1 MIRDGFIRVAAST
14 PEVKVADVEYN
25 REQVCEQIEEGR
37 KKGASIMVF
46 PELVL
51 TGYTCGEL
59 FIQKSLLAK
68 AKEELRKLIAFTA
81 GDSMLVFVG
90 LPWEYNNKLYNV
102 AAAIQDGKLLGLVPK
117 RWIPNYSEFY
127 EARHFTPGIKNSQ
140 TIFNGKPV
148 PIGTNYIFNCKNMP
162 EFIFGIEICE
172 DLWVTDSPSIML
184 AKEGA
189 NIIVNLSASN
199 DIIGKSD
206 YRRIIVKAQ
215 SGSLL
220 CTYMYA
226 NAGIGESTTDMV
238 YSGHSIISENGAL
251 SVESERFSNGIIIF
265 DTDLQKIESERKR
278 SNTFQK
284 SSLMENEK
292 YIKIPFDIK
301 MHDVQINNKISPT
314 PFVPLSVEDIH
325 SRCKEISAMQSIG
338 LAKRIKHT
346 NCNNAIIGLS
356 GGLDSTLALIVTV
369 NAFKHLNLNPKD
381 IIAVTMPCFGTT
393 DRTYSNACKLAEQ
406 YGATLKEINIRNSV
420 IQHFSDIGHDI
431 NNHDVTYENSQAR
444 ERTQILM
451 DIANQ
456 NNGLVIGTGDLSELA
471 LGWSTYNGDH
481 MSMYAVNASI
491 PKTLVRY
498 LVKYEADCSE
508 NELKNTLYDILDTPV
523 SPELL
528 PPDENGIISQKTEDL
543 VGPYELHDF
552 FLYYMVRFGFSPE
565 KIFRIALLAFKGQ
578 YDENTI
584 LKWEKIFYKRFFS
597 QQFKRSCLP
606 DGPKIGSVALSPR
619 SDFRMPS
626 DASVNVWL
634 SELENIN

>member
-1 MIRDGFIRVAAST
+1 MKHGFVKIACAT
-14 PEVKVADVEYN
+14 PDLKVADCEYN
-25 REQVCEQIEEGR
+25 ADCIINMIKDAHEAGVMLC
-37 KKGASIMVF
+37 SF
-46 PELVL
+46 PELSI
-51 TGYTCGEL
+51 TGYTCGDL
-59 FIQKSLLAK
+59 FFQKALLDSAALSLNK
-68 AKEELRKLIAFTA
+68 IINDTA
-81 GDSMLVFVG
+81 DYDMINIVG
-90 LPWEYNNKLYNV
+90 LPYSFEGKIYNC
-102 AAAIQDGKLLGLVPK
+102 AAVFQKGKLLALITK
-117 RWIPNYSEFY
+117 KNIPNYSEFY

-140 TIFNGKPV
+140 TIFYGKSV

-606 DGPKIGSVALSPR
+606 DGPKVGSVTLSPR

-626 DASVNVWL
+626 DASANIWL
-634 SELENIN
+634 KELENIN

>member
-1 MIRDGFIRVAAST
+1 MPT
-14 PEVKVADVEYN
+14 
-25 REQVCEQIEEGR
+25 
-37 KKGASIMVF
+37 KK
-46 PELVL
+46 
-51 TGYTCGEL
+51 
-59 FIQKSLLAK
+59 
-68 AKEELRKLIAFTA
+68 
-81 GDSMLVFVG
+81 
-90 LPWEYNNKLYNV
+90 N
-102 AAAIQDGKLLGLVPK
+102 
-117 RWIPNYSEFY
+117 IPNYSEFY

-606 DGPKIGSVALSPR
+606 DGPKVGSVTLSPR

>member
-1 MIRDGFIRVAAST
+1 MINI
-14 PEVKVADVEYN
+14 
-25 REQVCEQIEEGR
+25 
-37 KKGASIMVF
+37 
-46 PELVL
+46 
-51 TGYTCGEL
+51 
-59 FIQKSLLAK
+59 
-68 AKEELRKLIAFTA
+68 
-81 GDSMLVFVG
+81 VG
-90 LPWEYNNKLYNV
+90 LPYSFEGKIYNC
-102 AAAIQDGKLLGLVPK
+102 AAVFQKGKLLALITK
-117 RWIPNYSEFY
+117 KNIPNYSEFY

>member
-1 MIRDGFIRVAAST
+1 MKHGFVKIACAT
-14 PEVKVADVEYN
+14 PDLKVADCKYN
-25 REQVCEQIEEGR
+25 ADCIINMIKEAHEAGVMLC
-37 KKGASIMVF
+37 SF
-46 PELVL
+46 PELSI
-51 TGYTCGEL
+51 TGYTCGDL
-59 FIQKSLLAK
+59 FFQKALLDSAALSLNK
-68 AKEELRKLIAFTA
+68 IINET
-81 GDSMLVFVG
+81 GDYDMVNIVG
-90 LPWEYNNKLYNV
+90 LPYSFEGKIYNC
-102 AAAIQDGKLLGLVPK
+102 AAVFQKGKLLALITK
-117 RWIPNYSEFY
+117 KNIPNYSEFY
-127 EARHFTPGIKNSQ
+127 EARHFTPGIKNSR
-140 TIFNGKPV
+140 TIFYGKSV

-206 YRRIIVKAQ
+206 YRRTIVKAQ

-251 SVESERFSNGIIIF
+251 SIESERFSNGMIIF

-292 YIKIPFDIK
+292 YIKIQFDIK
-301 MHDVQINNKISPT
+301 FHDVKINNNISPT
-314 PFVPLSVEDIH
+314 PFVPLSTEDIH
-325 SRCKEISAMQSIG
+325 LRCKEISAMQSTG
-338 LAKRIKHT
+338 LAKRLKHT

-369 NAFKHLNLNPKD
+369 NAFKRLNLSPMN

-393 DRTYSNACKLAEQ
+393 DRTYRNACKLAKQ
-406 YGATLKEINIRNSV
+406 YGATLKEINIKSSV

-471 LGWSTYNGDH
+471 LGWATYNGDH
-481 MSMYAVNASI
+481 MSMYAVNSSI

-508 NELKNTLYDILDTPV
+508 NELKDILYDILNTPV

-528 PPDENGIISQKTEDL
+528 PPDGNGTISQKTEDL

-565 KIFRIALLAFKGQ
+565 KIFRIALLAFNGK
-578 YDENTI
+578 YDDSTI
-584 LKWEKIFYKRFFS
+584 LKWEKTFYKRFFS

-626 DASVNVWL
+626 DASVNIWL

>member
-1 MIRDGFIRVAAST
+1 MKHGFVKIACAT
-14 PEVKVADVEYN
+14 PDLKVADCEYN
-25 REQVCEQIEEGR
+25 ADCIINMIKDAHDAGVMLC
-37 KKGASIMVF
+37 SF
-46 PELVL
+46 PELSI
-51 TGYTCGEL
+51 TGYTCGDL
-59 FIQKSLLAK
+59 FFQKALLDSAALSLNK
-68 AKEELRKLIAFTA
+68 IINDTA
-81 GDSMLVFVG
+81 DYDMINIVG
-90 LPWEYNNKLYNV
+90 LPYSFEGKIYNC
-102 AAAIQDGKLLGLVPK
+102 AAVFQKGKLLALITK
-117 RWIPNYSEFY
+117 KNIPNYSEFY

-251 SVESERFSNGIIIF
+251 SV
-265 DTDLQKIESERKR
+265 ESERKR

>member
-1 MIRDGFIRVAAST
+1 MTGVQTCALPIS
-14 PEVKVADVEYN
+14 EL
-25 REQVCEQIEEGR
+25 
-37 KKGASIMVF
+37 SI
-46 PELVL
+46 
-51 TGYTCGEL
+51 TGYTCGDL
-59 FIQKSLLAK
+59 FFQKALLDSAALSLNK
-68 AKEELRKLIAFTA
+68 IINDTA
-81 GDSMLVFVG
+81 DYDMINIVG
-90 LPWEYNNKLYNV
+90 LPYSFEGKIYNC
-102 AAAIQDGKLLGLVPK
+102 AAVFQKGKLLALITK
-117 RWIPNYSEFY
+117 KNIPNYSEFY

>member
-1 MIRDGFIRVAAST
+1 MICFFQKALLDSAALSLNKIINDT
-14 PEVKVADVEYN
+14 ADYDMIN
-25 REQVCEQIEEGR
+25 I
-37 KKGASIMVF
+37 
-46 PELVL
+46 
-51 TGYTCGEL
+51 
-59 FIQKSLLAK
+59 
-68 AKEELRKLIAFTA
+68 
-81 GDSMLVFVG
+81 VG
-90 LPWEYNNKLYNV
+90 LPYSFEGKIYNC
-102 AAAIQDGKLLGLVPK
+102 AAVFQKGKLLALITK
-117 RWIPNYSEFY
+117 KYIPNYSEFY

>member
-1 MIRDGFIRVAAST
+1 MPLISYHTVIIRY
-14 PEVKVADVEYN
+14 K
-25 REQVCEQIEEGR
+25 
-37 KKGASIMVF
+37 
-46 PELVL
+46 
-51 TGYTCGEL
+51 
-59 FIQKSLLAK
+59 
-68 AKEELRKLIAFTA
+68 KLIR
-81 GDSMLVFVG
+81 GVY
-90 LPWEYNNKLYNV
+90 EKN
-102 AAAIQDGKLLGLVPK
+102 
-117 RWIPNYSEFY
+117 IPNYSEFY

-325 SRCKEISAMQSIG
+325 SRCKEISTMQSIG

-393 DRTYSNACKLAEQ
+393 DRTYSNACKLAKQ
-406 YGATLKEINIRNSV
+406 YGATLKEINIKNSV

>member
-1 MIRDGFIRVAAST
+1 MKHGFVKIACAT
-14 PEVKVADVEYN
+14 PDLKVADCEYN
-25 REQVCEQIEEGR
+25 ADCIINMIKDAHEAGVMLC
-37 KKGASIMVF
+37 SF
-46 PELVL
+46 PELSI
-51 TGYTCGEL
+51 TGYTCGDL
-59 FIQKSLLAK
+59 FFQKALLDSAALSLNK
-68 AKEELRKLIAFTA
+68 IINDTA
-81 GDSMLVFVG
+81 DYDMINIVG
-90 LPWEYNNKLYNV
+90 LPYSFEGKIYNC
-102 AAAIQDGKLLGLVPK
+102 AAVFQKGKLLALITK
-117 RWIPNYSEFY
+117 KNIPNYSEFY

-251 SVESERFSNGIIIF
+251 SV
-265 DTDLQKIESERKR
+265 ESERKR

>member
-1 MIRDGFIRVAAST
+1 MKHGFVKIACAT
-14 PEVKVADVEYN
+14 PDLKVADCEYN
-25 REQVCEQIEEGR
+25 ADCIINMIKDAHDAGVMLC
-37 KKGASIMVF
+37 SF
-46 PELVL
+46 PELSI
-51 TGYTCGEL
+51 TGYTCGDL
-59 FIQKSLLAK
+59 FFQKALLDSAALSLNK
-68 AKEELRKLIAFTA
+68 IINDTA
-81 GDSMLVFVG
+81 DYDMINIVG
-90 LPWEYNNKLYNV
+90 LPYSFEGKIYNC
-102 AAAIQDGKLLGLVPK
+102 AAVFQKGKLLALITK
-117 RWIPNYSEFY
+117 KNIPNYSEFY

-597 QQFKRSCLP
+597 QQFKRSCLR

>member
-1 MIRDGFIRVAAST
+1 MKHGFVKIACAT
-14 PEVKVADVEYN
+14 PDLKVADCEYN
-25 REQVCEQIEEGR
+25 ADCIINMIKDAHEAGVMLC
-37 KKGASIMVF
+37 SF
-46 PELVL
+46 PELSI
-51 TGYTCGEL
+51 TGYTCGDL
-59 FIQKSLLAK
+59 FFQKALLNSAALSLNK
-68 AKEELRKLIAFTA
+68 IINDTA
-81 GDSMLVFVG
+81 DYDMINIVG
-90 LPWEYNNKLYNV
+90 LPYSFEAKKN
-102 AAAIQDGKLLGLVPK
+102 
-117 RWIPNYSEFY
+117 IPNYSEFY

>member
-1 MIRDGFIRVAAST
+1 MINI
-14 PEVKVADVEYN
+14 
-25 REQVCEQIEEGR
+25 
-37 KKGASIMVF
+37 
-46 PELVL
+46 
-51 TGYTCGEL
+51 
-59 FIQKSLLAK
+59 
-68 AKEELRKLIAFTA
+68 
-81 GDSMLVFVG
+81 VG
-90 LPWEYNNKLYNV
+90 LPYSFEGKIYNC
-102 AAAIQDGKLLGLVPK
+102 AAVFQKGKLLALITK
-117 RWIPNYSEFY
+117 KNIPNYSEFY

-325 SRCKEISAMQSIG
+325 SRCKEISTMQSIG

-393 DRTYSNACKLAEQ
+393 DRTYSNACKLAKQ

-606 DGPKIGSVALSPR
+606 DGPKVGSVTLSPR

-626 DASVNVWL
+626 DASANIWL
-634 SELENIN
+634 KELENIN

>member
-1 MIRDGFIRVAAST
+1 MKDGFIRVAAAT
-14 PEVKVADVEYN
+14 PDLKVADPVFN
-25 REQVCEQIEEGR
+25 REQTWKMMQEAADQDVKIL
-37 KKGASIMVF
+37 VF
-46 PELVL
+46 PELGL
-51 TGYTCGEL
+51 TGYTCGDL
-59 FIQKSLLAK
+59 FFQKALLDSAALSLNK
-68 AKEELRKLIAFTA
+68 IINDTA
-81 GDSMLVFVG
+81 DYDMINIVG
-90 LPWEYNNKLYNV
+90 LPYSFEGKIYNC
-102 AAAIQDGKLLGLVPK
+102 AAVFQKGKLLALITK
-117 RWIPNYSEFY
+117 KNIPNYSEFY